1 MSLENI
7 RQWEGKDVVDADGE
21 KIGKLEDVYF
31 DAETDEPQFVTVH
44 TGLFGHNLTFVP
56 TVNATLGQNYLQV
69 SRDKEEVKNAPTIE
83 KGGELSAE
91 AEALLF
97 RYYGVDYVPAPPPR
111 GRRLVRR

>member
-1 MSLENI
+1 MTLDNI
-7 RQWEGKDVVDADGE
+7 RQWEGKDVVDADGDR
-21 KIGKLEDVYF
+21 IGKLEDVYF

-56 TVNATLGQNYLQV
+56 TVNATLGQSYLQV
-69 SRDKEEVKNAPTIE
+69 SRDKDEVKNAPTIE

-91 AEALLF
+91 EEAVLF
-97 RYYGVDYVPAPPPR
+97 RYYGIDYEPAPPPR